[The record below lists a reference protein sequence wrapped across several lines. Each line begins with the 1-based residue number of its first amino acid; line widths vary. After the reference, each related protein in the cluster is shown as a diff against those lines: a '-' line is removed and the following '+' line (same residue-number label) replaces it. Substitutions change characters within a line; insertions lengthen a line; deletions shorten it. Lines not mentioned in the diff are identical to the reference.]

1 MKRLNR
7 VLAGALSLALGAA
20 TIWLA
25 IGFYR
30 TGAKLAAL
38 AGGSPGQEYA
48 LVLVLAGFG
57 ATFIAIAYAY
67 LFRKPKA

>member
-7 VLAGALSLALGAA
+7 IVAGSLSLSLGAA
-20 TIWLA
+20 AIWLA

-30 TGAKLAAL
+30 TGAKLAPII
-38 AGGSPGQEYA
+38 GGSPDYA
-48 LVLVLAGFG
+48 LVLVLGGFG
-57 ATFIAIAYAY
+57 ATFFAIAYAY